1 MNTVTQTYETPK
13 ESPVRE
19 VLGNRDFRLLWIGE
33 GISVLGD
40 HFYMIALP
48 WLVLQLTGDSLAMG
62 TVLALSAVPR
72 ALLMLVGGA
81 LTDRFSPRS
90 LMLASNAARF
100 VMVSLLTVLVF
111 TNNVAMWMLYM
122 LAVLFGIADAF
133 FYPAQ
138 SSMAPQL
145 VKKDHLPVANSL
157 IHGTMMLTMLAG
169 PVLAGLLIAV
179 LGDGQT
185 ESSNMRGIA
194 AAFGLDALSF
204 LVSLITLALIKIEK
218 TASGETGEN
227 ILDSIRSGLHFVWND
242 VPLRAF
248 FFVVAAVTFF
258 FNGPFN
264 IGVPILADTR
274 FPEGAVAYGTILSTW
289 GAGSLVG
296 MALAGMLPRPNPKR
310 MGAVLL
316 GLVSLMGLG
325 LALLGVSTS
334 MIFAAI
340 VGLLLGTLNGY
351 VNIFFTTW
359 VQSRAPKAFLGRL
372 MSLLMFAS
380 TGLFPVSMALS
391 GAASRVDVTLLLTVS
406 GGVVALLGL
415 LMTLNPTVRAM
426 EPKSSSDFSRSS
438 LLATDD

>member
-1 MNTVTQTYETPK
+1 MSTMTRTHEAPK
-13 ESPVRE
+13 ESPFHQVM
-19 VLGNRDFRLLWIGE
+19 GNRNFRLLWIGE
-33 GISVLGD
+33 GVSVLGD

-90 LMLASNAARF
+90 LMLVSNVLRF
-100 VMVSLLTVLVF
+100 LLVSVLTGLVF
-111 TNNVAMWMLYM
+111 AGRVEIWMLYA

-145 VKKDHLPVANSL
+145 VKKDHLQVANSL
-157 IHGTMMLTMLAG
+157 IHGTMMLAMLAG
-169 PVLAGLLIAV
+169 PVLAGLLIAL
-179 LGDGQT
+179 LGDGHSGSASMQ
-185 ESSNMRGIA
+185 GIA
-194 AAFGLDALSF
+194 AAFGLDALTF
-204 LVSLITLALIKIEK
+204 LVSLITLLFIKMERLV
-218 TASGETGEN
+218 SSETDEN
-227 ILDSIRSGLHFVWND
+227 ILESIRSGLSFVWSD

-264 IGVPILADTR
+264 IGVPILANTR

-289 GAGSLVG
+289 GGGSLVG
-296 MALAGMLPRPNPKR
+296 MALAGMLPRPNAKR
-310 MGAVLL
+310 MGTILL
-316 GLVSLMGLG
+316 ALVSVMGVG
-325 LALLGVSTS
+325 LALLGVSRS
-334 MIFAAI
+334 MIFAAVI
-340 VGLLLGTLNGY
+340 GLVLGSVNGY
-351 VNIFFTTW
+351 INVFFTTW
-359 VQSRAPKAFLGRL
+359 VQSRAPKALIGRL

-391 GAASRVDVTLLLTVS
+391 GAASRADVTLLLTVS
-406 GGVVALLGL
+406 GGIVALLGIS
-415 LMTLNPTVRAM
+415 MSLNPTVRAM
-426 EPKSSSDFSRSS
+426 EPAAQAAD
-438 LLATDD
+438 

>member
-1 MNTVTQTYETPK
+1 M
-13 ESPVRE
+13 
-19 VLGNRDFRLLWIGE
+19 
-33 GISVLGD
+33 LGD

-48 WLVLQLTGDSLAMG
+48 WLVLQMTGDSLAMG
-62 TVLALSAVPR
+62 TVLALSAIPR

-100 VMVSLLTVLVF
+100 VLVSLLTILVF
-111 TNNVAMWMLYM
+111 TNNVAMWMLYT
-122 LAVLFGIADAF
+122 LAILFGVADAF

-145 VKKDHLPVANSL
+145 VKKDHLQVANSL

-169 PVLAGLLIAV
+169 PVLAGLLIAA
-179 LGDGQT
+179 LGDSHAET
-185 ESSNMRGIA
+185 SLKGIA
-194 AAFGLDALSF
+194 AAFGLDALTF
-204 LVSLITLALIKIEK
+204 LISLITLVFIK
-218 TASGETGEN
+218 TPRNETTESSEN
-227 ILDSIRSGLHFVWND
+227 ILESIRSGLNFVWND
-242 VPLRAF
+242 IPLRAF

-310 MGAVLL
+310 MGTVLL
-316 GLVSLMGLG
+316 SLVSVMGIG
-325 LALLGVSTS
+325 LALLGVSAST
-334 MIFAAI
+334 FVAAAI
-340 VGLLLGTLNGY
+340 GLVLGSVNGY
-351 VNIFFTTW
+351 INVFFTTW
-359 VQSRAPKAFLGRL
+359 VQSRAPKAFIGRL
-372 MSLLMFAS
+372 MSLLMFSS
-380 TGLFPVSMALS
+380 TGLFPVSMALA

-406 GGVVALLGL
+406 GGIVAMLGL
-415 LMTLNPTVRAM
+415 VMTLNPTVRSM
-426 EPKSSSDFSRSS
+426 EPTPVVATSVASSND
-438 LLATDD
+438 

>member
-1 MNTVTQTYETPK
+1 MNTMTQTHEIATENPF
-13 ESPVRE
+13 RQ
-19 VLGNRDFRLLWIGE
+19 VLGNRNFRLLWIGE
-33 GISVLGD
+33 GVSILGD

-62 TVLALSAVPR
+62 TVLALAAIPR

-100 VMVSLLTVLVF
+100 VLVSLLAGLVLANRVE
-111 TNNVAMWMLYM
+111 MWMLYT

-145 VKKDHLPVANSL
+145 VKKDHLQVANSL
-157 IHGTMMLTMLAG
+157 IHGTMMLAMLAG
-169 PVLAGLLIAV
+169 PVLAGLLIAL
-179 LGDGQT
+179 LGDGHS
-185 ESSNMRGIA
+185 EGSSMQGIA
-194 AAFGLDALSF
+194 AALGLDALTF
-204 LVSLITLALIKIEK
+204 LVSLITLLFIKLERV
-218 TASGETGEN
+218 TSSAVNDS
-227 ILDSIRSGLHFVWND
+227 ILESIRSGLNFVWND
-242 VPLRAF
+242 IPLRAF

-316 GLVSLMGLG
+316 GLVSLMGVG
-325 LALLGVSTS
+325 LALLGVSAS
-334 MIFAAI
+334 MIFAAAI
-340 VGLLLGTLNGY
+340 GLLLGALNGY
-351 VNIFFTTW
+351 INVFFTTW

-391 GAASRVDVTLLLTVS
+391 GAVSRVDVTFLLTVF
-406 GGVVALLGL
+406 GGIVALLGIL
-415 LMTLNPTVRAM
+415 ITLNPNVRAM
-426 EPKSSSDFSRSS
+426 EPVHVVTTELAASDH
-438 LLATDD
+438 

>member
-1 MNTVTQTYETPK
+1 MNTMTRTETKASPFK
-13 ESPVRE
+13 EVW
-19 VLGNRDFRLLWIGE
+19 GNRNFRLLWIGE
-33 GISVLGD
+33 GVSVLGD

-62 TVLALSAVPR
+62 TVLALSAIPR

-90 LMLASNAARF
+90 LMLVSNAVRF
-100 VMVSLLTVLVF
+100 ALVSMLTITVF
-111 TNNVAMWMLYM
+111 TNRVEMWMLYT
-122 LAVLFGIADAF
+122 LAILFGVADAF

-145 VKKDHLPVANSL
+145 VKKDHLQVANSL

-169 PVLAGLLIAV
+169 PVLAGLLIAA
-179 LGDGQT
+179 LGDGHS
-185 ESSNMRGIA
+185 ESANMQGIA
-194 AAFGLDALSF
+194 AAFGLDALTF
-204 LVSLITLALIKIEK
+204 LVSLITLVFSK
-218 TASGETGEN
+218 TPQNKSYEVSEN
-227 ILDSIRSGLHFVWND
+227 ILESIRSGLNFVWND

-264 IGVPILADTR
+264 IGVPLLADTR

-316 GLVSLMGLG
+316 SLVSVMGIG
-325 LALLGVSTS
+325 LALLGVSASTF
-334 MIFAAI
+334 IAAVI
-340 VGLLLGTLNGY
+340 GLLLGSVNGY
-351 VNIFFTTW
+351 INVFFTTW
-359 VQSRAPKAFLGRL
+359 VQSRAPKAFIGRL
-372 MSLLMFAS
+372 MSLLMFSS

-391 GAASRVDVTLLLTVS
+391 GALSRMDVTILLTVS
-406 GGVVALLGL
+406 GGIVALLGFV
-415 LMTLNPTVRAM
+415 MTLNPTVRAM
-426 EPKSSSDFSRSS
+426 EPAASAVDV
-438 LLATDD
+438 L

>member
-1 MNTVTQTYETPK
+1 MNMNTMTQTHEVAK
-13 ESPVRE
+13 ENQFHQ

-33 GISVLGD
+33 GVSVLGD

-62 TVLALSAVPR
+62 TVLALAAIPR

-100 VMVSLLTVLVF
+100 LLVSLLTGLVLAGRVE
-111 TNNVAMWMLYM
+111 MWMLYT
-122 LAVLFGIADAF
+122 LAILFGVADAF

-145 VKKDHLPVANSL
+145 VKKDHLQVANSL
-157 IHGTMMLTMLAG
+157 IHGTMMLAMLAG
-169 PVLAGLLIAV
+169 PVLAGLLIAL
-179 LGDGQT
+179 LGDGHS
-185 ESSNMRGIA
+185 EGSSMRGIA
-194 AAFGLDALSF
+194 AALGLDALTF
-204 LVSLITLALIKIEK
+204 LVSLITLLFIKMK
-218 TASGETGEN
+218 RVTSSAVSEN
-227 ILDSIRSGLHFVWND
+227 ILESIRSGLNFVWND
-242 VPLRAF
+242 TPLRAF

-274 FPEGAVAYGTILSTW
+274 FAEGAVAYGTILSTW
-289 GAGSLVG
+289 GAGSLAG

-310 MGAVLL
+310 MGAILL
-316 GLVSLMGLG
+316 GLVSLMGIG
-325 LALLGVSTS
+325 LALLGVSSS
-334 MIFAAI
+334 MIFAAAI
-340 VGLLLGTLNGY
+340 GLLLGTVNGY
-351 VNIFFTTW
+351 INVFFTTW

-391 GAASRVDVTLLLTVS
+391 GAASRVNVTMLLTVS
-406 GGVVALLGL
+406 GAIVALLGI
-415 LMTLNPTVRAM
+415 LMTLNPAVRAM
-426 EPKSSSDFSRSS
+426 EPAAPTGD
-438 LLATDD
+438 